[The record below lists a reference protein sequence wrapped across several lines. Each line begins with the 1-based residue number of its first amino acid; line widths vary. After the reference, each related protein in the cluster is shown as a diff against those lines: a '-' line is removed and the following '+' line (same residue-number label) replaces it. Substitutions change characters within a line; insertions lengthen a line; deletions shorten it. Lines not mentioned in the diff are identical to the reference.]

1 MPIQLPTDLDTAA
14 LETAETAFADRRAC
28 RDLAGLDDPSP
39 DAATDAAR
47 PSLGDILSGKAQ
59 ATGPVSIGLLR
70 LQRHVARAR
79 ATAISPAARAAHTA
93 GDTARTIG
101 PFHLNLIDEDDL
113 VFLTITGPDPAAL
126 PSILDAF
133 VEEERR
139 HINIALPEAIGE
151 TVMLGLDPKSEFG
164 KDVIDILGHAAAE
177 IILS

>member
-1 MPIQLPTDLDTAA
+1 MPIQLPTGLDTAA

-28 RDLAGLDDPSP
+28 RDLAGLDDPSA
-39 DAATDAAR
+39 DAANAAAR

-101 PFHLNLIDEDDL
+101 PFRLNLIDEDDL
-113 VFLTITGPDPAAL
+113 VFLTITGPDPATL

-139 HINIALPEAIGE
+139 HINLTLPEAVGE